1 MAMMGITPMG
11 VGMLQVL
18 VVVPV
23 AELVAQEQIKR
34 SDHQSSCSKE
44 RNCRGFPQRQHG
56 KEGTHLNERGTGEDH
71 GFPGCP
77 RAGKASRSSQI
88 ERP

>member
-1 MAMMGITPMG
+1 MAVMGITPME
-11 VGMLQVL
+11 VGMLQGL

-23 AELVAQEQIKR
+23 AELVAEEQIKR

-44 RNCRGFPQRQHG
+44 RNCRGFLQRQHG
-56 KEGTHLNERGTGEDH
+56 KEGAHERGTGEDH
-71 GFPGCP
+71 GSPGCP

-88 ERP
+88 DRP